1 MGSLYG
7 KKKMRPRHGFHRRR
21 LFRNTDGNAA
31 PPQAASTHR
40 RHDGI
45 SFEEA
50 WRKRGIMTGQGLLG
64 MAGLLALAWA
74 ISEDRRS
81 IPWRTVAGG
90 LLLQFLLALLLLK
103 VPGTTAVFFLLN
115 RGVEAIQTATDA
127 GSSFVFGYLGGG
139 PAPFAAINPG
149 ASFVLAFRALPLV
162 LTISA
167 ISALL
172 FHWGILQRIV
182 LAFAWLL
189 RRSMGVGGA
198 LGLGAAV
205 HIFVGMIEAPL
216 LVRPYLARMARGEL
230 FAIMSCGMAGIA
242 GTMMVLYASILGPV
256 IPNALGN
263 ILIASLIS
271 TPAALAVSALMVPF
285 LPGDAAGQ
293 FHIDVPAANAI
304 DAIVKGTT
312 DGIGLLVNIVAMLLV
327 LVALVSLVNIGLSTL
342 PDVAGGPITV
352 QRGLGGLFAP
362 VMWAIGMPWDD
373 AVTAGGL
380 MGTKTVLTE
389 FVAYLDLAGLPES
402 ALSPRARLMTTY
414 ALCGFANFA
423 SLGIMIGGLGAMV
436 PERKIEVV
444 RLAAKS
450 ILSGTIATCLSG
462 AVVGLL

>member
-1 MGSLYG
+1 M
-7 KKKMRPRHGFHRRR
+7 
-21 LFRNTDGNAA
+21 A
-31 PPQAASTHR
+31 
-40 RHDGI
+40 
-45 SFEEA
+45 
-50 WRKRGIMTGQGLLG
+50 GQGLLG
-64 MAGLLALAWA
+64 MAGLLAGAWA
-74 ISEDRRS
+74 ISEERRS

-90 LLLQFLLALLLLK
+90 LILQLVLALLLLK
-103 VPGTTAVFFLLN
+103 VPGATRIFLLLN
-115 RGVEAIQTATDA
+115 HGVEAIQAATDA

-139 PAPFAAINPG
+139 PAPFAESRPG
-149 ASFVLAFRALPLV
+149 ADFILAFRALPLV

-167 ISALL
+167 LSALL

-182 LAFAWLL
+182 MAFAWVL

-205 HIFVGMIEAPL
+205 HVFVGMIEAPL
-216 LVRPYLARMARGEL
+216 LVRPYLARMSRGEL

-271 TPAALAVSALMVPF
+271 TPAALAVAALMVPF
-285 LPGDAAGQ
+285 VPGDAAGQ
-293 FHIDVPAANAI
+293 FHVETAAANAI
-304 DAIVKGTT
+304 DAIVRGTT

-327 LVALVSLVNIGLSTL
+327 LVALVTLVNMGLSTL
-342 PDVAGGPITV
+342 PDVAGAPITV

-362 VMWAIGMPWDD
+362 VMWSIGMPWHD
-373 AVTAGGL
+373 ARTAGDL

-389 FVAYLDLAGLPES
+389 FVAYLDMAALPES
-402 ALSPRARLMTTY
+402 ALSLRSRLMTTY

-423 SLGIMIGGLGAMV
+423 SLGIMIGGLGAMI
-436 PERKIEVV
+436 PERKTEVIH
-444 RLAAKS
+444 LAAKS
-450 ILSGTIATCLSG
+450 VLSGTIATCLSG